1 MQRGRPTDCCPSTCC
16 LFCSSCLNFGH
27 RKVNFNCTGS
37 EGVGKSAHRQT
48 MGAAQGAGTR
58 GVSQRARSPQDRID
72 IRSCRRCDA
81 AELAAVRLGFLPLSR
96 TGAGFPD
103 HSPHHPSYPATS
115 GLRSR
120 PGTQNANALTC
131 FACVMQEIGAG
142 GCESRHTQIAPMSG
156 TAFLEI

>member
-1 MQRGRPTDCCPSTCC
+1 MSR
-16 LFCSSCLNFGH
+16 
-27 RKVNFNCTGS
+27 
-37 EGVGKSAHRQT
+37 
-48 MGAAQGAGTR
+48 
-58 GVSQRARSPQDRID
+58 RARWPQDRID

-96 TGAGFPD
+96 TGAGFPTPP
-103 HSPHHPSYPATS
+103 SNLWATHPTWNQECE
-115 GLRSR
+115 R
-120 PGTQNANALTC
+120 TDI

>member
-1 MQRGRPTDCCPSTCC
+1 M
-16 LFCSSCLNFGH
+16 
-27 RKVNFNCTGS
+27 
-37 EGVGKSAHRQT
+37 
-48 MGAAQGAGTR
+48 
-58 GVSQRARSPQDRID
+58 SQRARSPQDRID

-96 TGAGFPD
+96 TGAGFPT
-103 HSPHHPSYPATS
+103 PPSNLWATQ
-115 GLRSR
+115 
-120 PGTQNANALTC
+120 PTWNQECEHTDI

>member
-1 MQRGRPTDCCPSTCC
+1 MCTVLHLGQRQSLPEE
-16 LFCSSCLNFGH
+16 NFKLGH
-27 RKVNFNCTGS
+27 TP
-37 EGVGKSAHRQT
+37 RQT
-48 MGAAQGAGTR
+48 MGAAQGGTR

-96 TGAGFPD
+96 TGAGFPTPP
-103 HSPHHPSYPATS
+103 SNLWATHPTWNQECE
-115 GLRSR
+115 R
-120 PGTQNANALTC
+120 TDI

-142 GCESRHTQIAPMSG
+142 GCESRHTEIAPMPG